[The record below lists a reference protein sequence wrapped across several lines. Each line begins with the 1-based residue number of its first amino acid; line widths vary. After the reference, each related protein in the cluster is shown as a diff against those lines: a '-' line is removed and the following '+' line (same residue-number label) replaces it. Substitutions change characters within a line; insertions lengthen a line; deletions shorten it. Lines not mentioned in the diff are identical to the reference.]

1 MKLEWFNISAFG
13 EASSSLVF
21 IKLANQSSSFAVI
34 DVAYSPA
41 TGTVYEY
48 EDDRLLLAWFSK
60 VTALLMFHN

>member
-1 MKLEWFNISAFG
+1 MKLEWFNISAFS
-13 EASSSLVF
+13 EDRSSLVF
-21 IKLANQSSSFAVI
+21 IKIASQSSSFAVV